1 MYFITG
7 IISFLYIFYIY
18 LLLKKYLIKDRDIIN
33 PGLLFPLII
42 IIYYQFRLVVI
53 QLASVLKIEDIKS
66 EELNPL
72 VYQDKYILLIS
83 FFIFFSLCIFSI
95 FSLTFSKI
103 KIPKIKFKNI
113 KSGFYLSFII
123 FLISFGVRIIKVNLG
138 YQSYGGESID
148 EEAQSV
154 LNYLLT
160 SIGIFFSLSY
170 LHIIICFLIQKDNNY
185 LKSLIFIST
194 IIISIY
200 YNFFLGG
207 GIDGYILLITPFIIV
222 FHYYYFKK
230 LINISIN
237 QLFLFFSF
245 LIIFLIFSF
254 LMKEFSR
261 NIVMSNVLQTDRTF
275 LEIVK
280 YSFLSLVNR
289 FHGADSMLTIIYK
302 HDYLGFFKNFST
314 YKLILIGLIPRFL
327 WSEKSEI
334 TLGPY
339 FTNYYWFDGS
349 VDNNFQTTA
358 FLLPGE
364 FYMNFGFIG
373 VIFGFMFMGIF
384 LSIIYKSMH
393 NNLNIFNLV
402 FLGFLIPNL
411 IRHEYSF
418 ASYVLGMIKISL
430 IFYLF
435 YILHR
440 FSIYFFYQSLK

>member
-1 MYFITG
+1 
-7 IISFLYIFYIY
+7 
-18 LLLKKYLIKDRDIIN
+18 
-33 PGLLFPLII
+33 
-42 IIYYQFRLVVI
+42 
-53 QLASVLKIEDIKS
+53 
-66 EELNPL
+66 
-72 VYQDKYILLIS
+72 
-83 FFIFFSLCIFSI
+83 
-95 FSLTFSKI
+95 
-103 KIPKIKFKNI
+103 
-113 KSGFYLSFII
+113 
-123 FLISFGVRIIKVNLG
+123 
-138 YQSYGGESID
+138 
-148 EEAQSV
+148 
-154 LNYLLT
+154 
-160 SIGIFFSLSY
+160 
-170 LHIIICFLIQKDNNY
+170 
-185 LKSLIFIST
+185 
-194 IIISIY
+194 
-200 YNFFLGG
+200 
-207 GIDGYILLITPFIIV
+207 
-222 FHYYYFKK
+222 
-230 LINISIN
+230 
-237 QLFLFFSF
+237 
-245 LIIFLIFSF
+245 
-254 LMKEFSR
+254 MKEFSR
-261 NIVMSNVLQTDRTF
+261 NILMSNVLQTDRTL

-289 FHGADSMLTIIYK
+289 FHGTDSMLTIIYK